1 MGNTLGPF
9 NESKKLLISSMTYIG
24 DRVISLKKEQSNL
37 KGQILR
43 LTHVP
48 CPCLAPSKIRQLDG
62 DLRPPTE
69 FSVFMS
75 PQDSV
80 FGSTASSA
88 SRILSTGI
96 SSWPLLAHSASL
108 SARSRLL
115 CLSSCTAGSDK
126 DVQVLPCAQD
136 NSGNFSYLP
145 KPPFPHL

>member
-1 MGNTLGPF
+1 MATHVLVPGKRILSILTCPEQNDLVLQGEVREMGNTLGPF

-75 PQDSV
+75 P
-80 FGSTASSA
+80 
-88 SRILSTGI
+88 
-96 SSWPLLAHSASL
+96 
-108 SARSRLL
+108 
-115 CLSSCTAGSDK
+115 
-126 DVQVLPCAQD
+126 
-136 NSGNFSYLP
+136 
-145 KPPFPHL
+145 